1 MALLRFSPRVL
12 ARSVWILVLL
22 TVPVSG
28 VEPVGEHVRGDAGA
42 AQSLKVYASTGSGI
56 TQFRSIVG
64 YRKSVTD
71 TNRAQSLPPVAPT
84 AVFKIY
90 PLTEEEQAAFAAIL
104 SRARASHDV
113 TIGKS
118 LAHSEFSDTT
128 KIKQIFVQCYPDDA
142 IEFQVY
148 DRQNR
153 KFSPWT
159 SLLCDGVTQFV
170 RAVLASEQPVAPTK

>member
-1 MALLRFSPRVL
+1 MAPLRFPPPFL
-12 ARSVWILVLL
+12 ACSALILGLL
-22 TVPVSG
+22 ALPVSG

-42 AQSLKVYASTGSGI
+42 AQSLQVYASTGSGL
-56 TQFRSIVG
+56 TQIRSIVG

-71 TNRAQSLPPVAPT
+71 TNRAQLLPPVAPT

-104 SRARASHDV
+104 SRVRVSHDV
-113 TIGKS
+113 TIGRS
-118 LAHSEFSDTT
+118 LAHFEFSDTT
-128 KIKQIFVQCYPDDA
+128 KNKQIFVQCYPDDA